1 MVIVGWILIV
11 LGILAYLAGLV
22 IALMEQFKTLPPIY
36 DIHKAAIDIAGL
48 AKLVESLS
56 KFLQQYAKLS
66 VGIQWA
72 ILGLVS
78 IVVGVYLIG

>member
-1 MVIVGWILIV
+1 MIIVGWILIA
-11 LGILAYLAGLV
+11 LGVLAYIAGLV

-36 DIHKAAIDIAGL
+36 DINKAAIDIASL
-48 AKLVESLS
+48 AKLVDSLT
-56 KFLQQYAKLS
+56 KFLKQYAKLS

-78 IVVGVYLIG
+78 IAAGVYLIR

>member
-11 LGILAYLAGLV
+11 LGVLAYLGGLTM
-22 IALMEQFKTLPPIY
+22 ALIEQFKSTPPIY
-36 DIHKAAIDIAGL
+36 DINKAAIDIASL
-48 AKLVESLS
+48 AKLLDSMA
-56 KFLQQYAKLS
+56 KFLQQFAKLS

-78 IVVGVYLIG
+78 IAAGVYMIK